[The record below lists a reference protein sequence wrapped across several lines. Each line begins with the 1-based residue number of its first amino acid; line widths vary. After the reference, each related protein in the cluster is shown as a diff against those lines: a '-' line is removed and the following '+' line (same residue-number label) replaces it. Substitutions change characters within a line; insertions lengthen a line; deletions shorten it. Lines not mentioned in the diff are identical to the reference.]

1 MQTSIGETGIHRFVV
16 SILYPD
22 PALKDT
28 EPADA
33 NATST
38 YWQKDFSFLLE
49 QSNAS
54 SARNGSSSS
63 FGAAAS
69 DNSSLAGAEAGG
81 IDVEVEGQV
90 VGYQVCVR
98 LRVREIAGA
107 CARVSVAT

>member
-1 MQTSIGETGIHRFVV
+1 MHRFVV

-22 PALKDT
+22 PAIKDT

-38 YWQKDFSFLLE
+38 YWKKDFSFLLE

-63 FGAAAS
+63 GAATS

-90 VGYQVCVR
+90 VGYQV
-98 LRVREIAGA
+98 
-107 CARVSVAT
+107 